1 MFRRQQRTQRR
12 RTLLRLRD
20 RQLAVL
26 QQMQHVLQLRLG
38 QRVQHGL
45 TVILADIIAHR
56 LTVIP
61 LGQQFAELGENLP
74 MVVVLPTPFTP
85 TIRMTYGVFPL
96 TSSG

>member
-1 MFRRQQRTQRR
+1 MFRRQQRAQRR

-38 QRVQHGL
+38 QRMQHGL

-56 LTVIP
+56 LTVIS
-61 LGQQFAELGENLP
+61 LSQQFAELGENLP
-74 MVVVLPTPFTP
+74 MVVVLLSDT
-85 TIRMTYGVFPL
+85 
-96 TSSG
+96 